1 MKVAVC
7 GLGRMGRAFA
17 EALVADGHEVTGW
30 NRTPRGVPGVPMAA
44 TAADAARGAEAVV
57 VTVFDGPAA
66 EAVLL
71 GPGGVLD
78 GVAAAPGTVVV
89 NATTLGPDE
98 SRALAAEAER
108 AGARYVEAPVL
119 GSIPAVRSGTVHVL
133 LGGTPGDIDAAE
145 PVLRA
150 WSYAGTRRHVGPVGA
165 ASALKLAANL
175 TLGAAVAG
183 LHDAV
188 RLGEHLGLRRAD
200 VLDVVQRGV
209 LGRLVEGKRARL
221 DDGDYEGADFTVGA
235 LAKDLALAVREAGDA
250 LPVTA
255 AARRLCEEA
264 AVANGNLDISSL
276 AASAASGPKPTSRE
290 KKSAGKR

>member
-98 SRALAAEAER
+98 SGRSPRKRSAPGR
-108 AGARYVEAPVL
+108 GTSRHPSSARFRPSVPAP
-119 GSIPAVRSGTVHVL
+119 STCCS
-133 LGGTPGDIDAAE
+133 
-145 PVLRA
+145 
-150 WSYAGTRRHVGPVGA
+150 
-165 ASALKLAANL
+165 
-175 TLGAAVAG
+175 
-183 LHDAV
+183 
-188 RLGEHLGLRRAD
+188 
-200 VLDVVQRGV
+200 
-209 LGRLVEGKRARL
+209 
-221 DDGDYEGADFTVGA
+221 
-235 LAKDLALAVREAGDA
+235 
-250 LPVTA
+250 
-255 AARRLCEEA
+255 AARQGTSTRPNRCSAPGRTPVRA
-264 AVANGNLDISSL
+264 AMSDP
-276 AASAASGPKPTSRE
+276 SAPRPP
-290 KKSAGKR
+290 